1 MYLILEG
8 LLLVLEQ
15 FSCHTQPI
23 FTFLSRKT
31 VPVLAE
37 RPIPAFFPSNIC
49 VRHVTGN
56 DEDYLRKIP
65 RVVVQKSALYKGP
78 L

>member
-1 MYLILEG
+1 MEQIGKLCFDIKVGILI
-8 LLLVLEQ
+8 
-15 FSCHTQPI
+15 
-23 FTFLSRKT
+23 
-31 VPVLAE
+31 VP
-37 RPIPAFFPSNIC
+37 
-49 VRHVTGN
+49 HVTGN

>member
-1 MYLILEG
+1 MYVAVDV
-8 LLLVLEQ
+8 LL
-15 FSCHTQPI
+15 
-23 FTFLSRKT
+23 KT
-31 VPVLAE
+31 YG
-37 RPIPAFFPSNIC
+37 IQWYIT